1 MNLDY
6 SYPKEELQAI
16 TLKMR
21 ATANT
26 VYVLLQ
32 SCQVHA
38 FIEFNG
44 LMQKYVDLCQRAA
57 DEGVDFS
64 MFNTHTGTTFKVEDH
79 DVIYLA
85 EKFDCIFGPLF
96 RSNPKLWK
104 IFKEQLELP

>member
-1 MNLDY
+1 MITDP
-6 SYPKEELQAI
+6 SFSKEELQAL

-64 MFNTHTGTTFKVEDH
+64 MYNTHNEKSFTVHGH
-79 DVIYLA
+79 DIEYLA

-96 RSNPKLWK
+96 RKNPELWK
-104 IFKEQLELP
+104 LFKETLGLP